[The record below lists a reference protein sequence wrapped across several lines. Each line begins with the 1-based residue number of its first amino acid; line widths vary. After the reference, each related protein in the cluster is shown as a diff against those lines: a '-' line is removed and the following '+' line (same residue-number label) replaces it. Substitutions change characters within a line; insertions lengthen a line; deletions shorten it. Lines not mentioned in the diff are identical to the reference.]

1 MKTSNS
7 VISAAIVS
15 LLGFSAT
22 LSAPQAM
29 ASDQKVYPASMC
41 NKYAGAG
48 SAVDSYGSLINDSTA
63 GYVYLDCP
71 VVRDHPASDIS
82 SGFVQVTDR
91 SFGSVGCYLA
101 QVYRRTNDS
110 SVVFFANPST
120 SYNTSGDG
128 SLGPGLIT
136 LRFNPPASG
145 IPDGHYYYSCYIP
158 PADDTVDGRVS
169 EIHSYS
175 VTEVGGN
182 D

>member
-48 SAVDSYGSLINDSTA
+48 SAVDGYGSLRNDSTA

-71 VVRDHPASDIS
+71 VIRDHPASDIS

-91 SFGSVGCYLA
+91 DFNQNAGCYLA
-101 QVYRRTNDS
+101 QVYRANNNS
-110 SVVFFANPST
+110 SVVFYSNGYRYT
-120 SYNTSGDG
+120 DG
-128 SLGPGLIT
+128 SGEA
-136 LRFNPPASG
+136 LRVLNFGPPANAVPYG
-145 IPDGHYYYSCYIP
+145 QYYYSCMIP
-158 PADDTVDGRVS
+158 PVYQGQVS
-169 EIHSYS
+169 EIHLYS
-175 VTEVGGN
+175 VTENGGS